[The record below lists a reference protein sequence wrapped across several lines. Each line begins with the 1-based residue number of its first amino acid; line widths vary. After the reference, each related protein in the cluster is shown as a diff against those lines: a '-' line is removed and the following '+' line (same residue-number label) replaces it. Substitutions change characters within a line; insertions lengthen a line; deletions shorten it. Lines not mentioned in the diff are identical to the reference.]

1 MGSSSEVG
9 AKPCKR
15 SRNPLGVLTPE
26 SRLCVGPDGE
36 LGQVYRR
43 VSHLGA
49 LGQAGQKAG
58 VSIEEFSVRVP

>member
-1 MGSSSEVG
+1 M
-9 AKPCKR
+9 
-15 SRNPLGVLTPE
+15 GVLTPE